1 MVHSLAD
8 LSRHRYLDP
17 VKFADFVQT
26 YQTKNLTDCGGITSW
41 DVDEV
46 ISDYKFF
53 IGDSEYMA
61 DRNTI
66 IKAAIL

>member
-1 MVHSLAD
+1 MVHTLAE
-8 LSRHRYLDP
+8 LARHRFLDP
-17 VKFADFVQT
+17 VKFSDFVQT
-26 YQTKNLTDCGGITSW
+26 YQTKHLTDCGAITSW

-61 DRNTI
+61 DRNAI
-66 IKAAIL
+66 IKAGIL